1 VLSTRAERS
10 VGVASREAH
19 RFVVIEI
26 AVLAARYVF
35 VRGERALQIA
45 SRTLRANAASARRK

>member
-1 VLSTRAERS
+1 
-10 VGVASREAH
+10 
-19 RFVVIEI
+19 VIEI

-35 VRGERALQIA
+35 VRSERALEIV